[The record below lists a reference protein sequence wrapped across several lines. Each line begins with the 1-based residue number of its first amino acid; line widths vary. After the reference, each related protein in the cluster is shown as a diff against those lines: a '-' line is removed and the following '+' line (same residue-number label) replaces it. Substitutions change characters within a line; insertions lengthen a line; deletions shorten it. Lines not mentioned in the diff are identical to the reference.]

1 MKGYKAFDKGL
12 VCRGFQFKEGETYKE
27 DKAKICEKGFH
38 FCLNPLDTLDYYNL
52 CGSEFAEVE
61 SLGKVEGHKE
71 DTKHTT
77 TEIKIGAKISL
88 KQFVEASVVFLLE
101 ICKSKKKDS
110 SKLASSGDYS
120 KLASSGYYS
129 KLASSGDYS
138 KLASSGYYSKLA
150 SSGYYSKLASSGY
163 YSKLASSGDYSK
175 LASSGDYSQLASSG
189 YYSQLASSGYYSKLA
204 SSGYYSQLE
213 LNGQDS
219 VGANIG
225 INGSVKGKKGN
236 WITLAE
242 WIHKDNKWKPIN
254 VRSIKIDGK
263 KIKEDVWYKLED
275 GEFKEQPNDK

>member
-129 KLASSGDYS
+129 KLASSG
-138 KLASSGYYSKLA
+138 
-150 SSGYYSKLASSGY
+150 
-163 YSKLASSGDYSK
+163 
-175 LASSGDYSQLASSG
+175 
-189 YYSQLASSGYYSKLA
+189 
-204 SSGYYSQLE
+204 YYSQLE